1 MIPYRSDSLSADLL
15 FEDLLIERRNDLP
28 AALSQARIR
37 ERRVGR
43 IAASTAGVAGGALLM
58 IMTFATFSPTPWRK
72 AIRDLAW
79 YAIEK
84 RSKGLSR
91 RTLLW
96 TVVAS
101 AVLGAY
107 LSFIP
112 PVLTGLTGALF
123 VPGMFLFDRRA
134 S

>member
-1 MIPYRSDSLSADLL
+1 MASALLAPLTIHAIFFASALAVGRQYEVLAGFDHWIGWAFVLTRHAHLVLAYLCYRSA
-15 FEDLLIERRNDLP
+15 
-28 AALSQARIR
+28 
-37 ERRVGR
+37 
-43 IAASTAGVAGGALLM
+43 
-58 IMTFATFSPTPWRK
+58 K

-107 LSFIP
+107 LGFIP